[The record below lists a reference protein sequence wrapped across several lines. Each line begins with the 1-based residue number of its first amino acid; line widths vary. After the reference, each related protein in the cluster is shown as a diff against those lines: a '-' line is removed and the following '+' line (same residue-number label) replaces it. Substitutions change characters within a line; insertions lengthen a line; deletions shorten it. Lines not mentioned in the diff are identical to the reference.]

1 MSNRIL
7 SNQAEHP
14 KEVFGKL
21 FVLNRDFKD
30 IFRGWILIEGN
41 FNQFCKILQEE
52 IDNEWDLKRLE
63 NFCIYYIETSTNK
76 LVELKESKTLNYV
89 RRKDKIFIVL
99 IEKRHSIT
107 EIKEFEPL
115 SCWYMESLSNYD
127 F

>member
-1 MSNRIL
+1 MSNKIL
-7 SNQAEHP
+7 SNQVEHP

-21 FVLNRDFKD
+21 FVLNREIKD

-41 FNQFCKILQEE
+41 FNQFCKNLQEE

-63 NFCIYYIETSTNK
+63 SFLIYYIETSTSK
-76 LVELKESKTLNYV
+76 LVQLKDSKILNHV
-89 RRKDKIFIVL
+89 RRQDKIFIVL

-107 EIKEFEPL
+107 EITQFEPL
-115 SCWYMESLSNYD
+115 SRWYKESLTNYD

>member
-1 MSNRIL
+1 MSNKIL
-7 SNQAEHP
+7 LNKLEHP

-21 FVLNRDFKD
+21 FVLNLDFKD
-30 IFRGWILIEGN
+30 LFRGWILIEGN

-63 NFCIYYIETSTNK
+63 SFLIYYIETSTNK
-76 LVELKESKTLNYV
+76 LIDLKDSKTLNYV
-89 RRKDKIFIVL
+89 RRKEKIFIVL

-107 EIKEFEPL
+107 EINEFEPL
-115 SCWYMESLSNYD
+115 SRWYMESLNNYD

>member
-1 MSNRIL
+1 MSNNTL
-7 SNQAEHP
+7 SNQLKYP

-21 FVLNRDFKD
+21 FVLNRDIKD

-41 FNQFCKILQEE
+41 FSQFCKVLQEE

-63 NFCIYYIETSTNK
+63 NFTVYSIDTSTDK
-76 LVELKESKTLNYV
+76 LVEVKDGKTLNYV
-89 RRKDKIFIVL
+89 RRQEKIFIVL

-107 EIKEFEPL
+107 NIKEFEPL
-115 SCWYMESLSNYD
+115 YHWYIESLHNYD